1 MRDYSLMEK
10 NVRAPTTKPLEK
22 ASGKGMQNTLKS

>member
-1 MRDYSLMEK
+1 MRDYSLMAK

-22 ASGKGMQNTLKS
+22 APGKGKQTTLKS